1 MKLLNNLYHFFSDIS
16 KRSYTKMDKNFQMN
30 KIEEK
35 FTKNPKDL
43 KYKFELNCE
52 KIPNGYH
59 DENFDIYTSYK
70 DKKQYMVLAN
80 ECKSTL
86 DIYSL
91 FTRQKITVLRGNKEE
106 IRKVKYFINKNN
118 NNNEYF
124 ITKGRKHENDNLGVV
139 LVWDISNNY
148 KIIFRAEPNHE
159 YGATGSVDISCL
171 LIFPHYMED
180 FFMVTSSGSKSAEDC
195 EYTEIYSIKENKL
208 IQKIEYSNE
217 LDINFLLSWYN
228 KKNNNYYIIQFEKY
242 GFGIFNVLKKET
254 YWIQGRYIDNHKEEE
269 KSFRNGFI
277 YTKDNV
283 DDYLCFFTQAHYLNF
298 FNLNKKKYIKSL
310 KFCPHN
316 NFHGCYCRMIQWNR
330 YIIIYESQK
339 DVIKIFDLENEQ
351 FLQPNKLINKP
362 GFNSF
367 KKIYHKIYGETL
379 IFCFYESIELW
390 N

>member
-1 MKLLNNLYHFFSDIS
+1 M
-16 KRSYTKMDKNFQMN
+16 
-30 KIEEK
+30 
-35 FTKNPKDL
+35 
-43 KYKFELNCE
+43 
-52 KIPNGYH
+52 
-59 DENFDIYTSYK
+59 
-70 DKKQYMVLAN
+70 
-80 ECKSTL
+80 
-86 DIYSL
+86 
-91 FTRQKITVLRGNKEE
+91 
-106 IRKVKYFINKNN
+106 
-118 NNNEYF
+118 
-124 ITKGRKHENDNLGVV
+124 
-139 LVWDISNNY
+139 
-148 KIIFRAEPNHE
+148 
-159 YGATGSVDISCL
+159 
-171 LIFPHYMED
+171 
-180 FFMVTSSGSKSAEDC
+180 
-195 EYTEIYSIKENKL
+195 
-208 IQKIEYSNE
+208 
-217 LDINFLLSWYN
+217 DINFLLSWYN
-228 KKNNNYYIIQFEKY
+228 KNNNNYYIIQFHKY

-269 KSFRNGFI
+269 KFFENGFI

-316 NFHGCYCRMIQWNR
+316 NFYGCSCRMIQWNR

-351 FLQPNKLINKP
+351 FLQPNKPINKK